1 VNETLTLAAYS
12 GAILTGSL
20 AGGVLPLLG
29 KRTRS
34 DALLSFSAGVML
46 GAAFFHMLPEAV
58 HLGGPDVIPWAVAG
72 FLFLFL
78 LERFVLVHIC
88 AEPGPSERLLGHP
101 APPPHGLREHAGH
114 DHAHE
119 ATGCDVHTLGLA
131 AFVGLSLHTLVDGFA
146 LGAAQSDPAL
156 GLLVFVAILAHK
168 IPSSVSL
175 TAILRAEGYGR
186 RAHGPGGRSH
196 LPRRRPAGGRAELHR
211 GGPGRQRRVLPA
223 TVALRH
229 PARPAPAG
237 GRPLEDLAGVA
248 RRPGRDVGAQV
259 AGPRAR
265 LTASGSRT
273 EKVVPLDASERTR
286 MLPPWAAA
294 ICTAM

>member
-20 AGGVLPLLG
+20 AGGMIPLLG
-29 KRTRS
+29 KRARS

-78 LERFVLVHIC
+78 LERFVLVHVC

-101 APPPHGLREHAGH
+101 APPPHGFRDHAGH

-175 TAILRAEGYGR
+175 TAILRAEGYGKRQALLMNASFALMVPAGAAIFLVVDRMVAASSFTAVALAASAGSFLQLSLSDILPDLHR
-186 RAHGPGGRSH
+186 RGGDRWKISLALLAGLAAMWALKSLGHAHG
-196 LPRRRPAGGRAELHR
+196 
-211 GGPGRQRRVLPA
+211 
-223 TVALRH
+223 
-229 PARPAPAG
+229 
-237 GRPLEDLAGVA
+237 
-248 RRPGRDVGAQV
+248 
-259 AGPRAR
+259 
-265 LTASGSRT
+265 
-273 EKVVPLDASERTR
+273 
-286 MLPPWAAA
+286 
-294 ICTAM
+294 

>member
-1 VNETLTLAAYS
+1 MNETLTLAVYS

-78 LERFVLVHIC
+78 LERFVLVHVC

-175 TAILRAEGYGR
+175 TAILRAEGYGKKQALLMNASFALMVPLGAALFLVVDRMVAARSFTAVALAASAGSFLQLSLSDILPDLHR
-186 RAHGPGGRSH
+186 RGGDRWKISLALLAGLAAMWMLRSLGHAHG
-196 LPRRRPAGGRAELHR
+196 
-211 GGPGRQRRVLPA
+211 
-223 TVALRH
+223 
-229 PARPAPAG
+229 
-237 GRPLEDLAGVA
+237 
-248 RRPGRDVGAQV
+248 
-259 AGPRAR
+259 
-265 LTASGSRT
+265 
-273 EKVVPLDASERTR
+273 
-286 MLPPWAAA
+286 
-294 ICTAM
+294 

>member
-20 AGGVLPLLG
+20 AGGVIPLFG

-78 LERFVLVHIC
+78 LERFVLVHVC

-175 TAILRAEGYGR
+175 TAILRAEGYGKRQALLMNASFALMVPAGAAIFLVVDRLVAASSFTAVALAASAGSFLQLSLSDILPDLHR
-186 RAHGPGGRSH
+186 RGGDRWKISLALLAGLAVMWALKSLGHAHG
-196 LPRRRPAGGRAELHR
+196 
-211 GGPGRQRRVLPA
+211 
-223 TVALRH
+223 
-229 PARPAPAG
+229 
-237 GRPLEDLAGVA
+237 
-248 RRPGRDVGAQV
+248 
-259 AGPRAR
+259 
-265 LTASGSRT
+265 
-273 EKVVPLDASERTR
+273 
-286 MLPPWAAA
+286 
-294 ICTAM
+294 

>member
-1 VNETLTLAAYS
+1 MNETLTLAAYS

-20 AGGVLPLLG
+20 AGGVLPLFG
-29 KRTRS
+29 KRTRN

-78 LERFVLVHIC
+78 LERFVLVHVC
-88 AEPGPSERLLGHP
+88 AEPGPSERLFGHP

-175 TAILRAEGYGR
+175 TAILRAEGYGKRQALLMNASFALMVPLGAAVFLVLDRMVAARSFTAVALAASAGSFLQLSLSDILPDLHR
-186 RAHGPGGRSH
+186 RGGDRWKISLALLAGLAAMWALKSLGHAHG
-196 LPRRRPAGGRAELHR
+196 
-211 GGPGRQRRVLPA
+211 
-223 TVALRH
+223 
-229 PARPAPAG
+229 
-237 GRPLEDLAGVA
+237 
-248 RRPGRDVGAQV
+248 
-259 AGPRAR
+259 
-265 LTASGSRT
+265 
-273 EKVVPLDASERTR
+273 
-286 MLPPWAAA
+286 
-294 ICTAM
+294 